1 MKLTLKQWGGSL
13 AVRLPK
19 KHLDLLKMKDGDCFE
34 VVFKDSGFELLKES
48 FDSIPDNIKEK
59 LFIYQKEEQ
68 VYKITMSVIEVY
80 KRLQSVKDPQIL
92 AWILDE
98 DNLIKLEKAWASRRS

>member
-19 KHLDLLKMKDGDCFE
+19 KHLDLLKMKYGDSFE
-34 VVFKDSGFELLKES
+34 VVFKDNGFELLKES

-68 VYKITMSVIEVY
+68 VYKTTISIIEVY
-80 KRLQSVKDPQIL
+80 KRLQNVRDSQIL

-98 DNLIKLEKAWASRRS
+98 DNLLKLEKAWASRRS